1 MYADDELKLLSDEQ
15 LFRRV
20 KDGDIAAFDELY
32 CRYNHRLLHYLL
44 RMLNG
49 NESRAQDLLQD
60 IFLRVLDKR
69 NQFHDTKKFAT
80 WIYTITHNLCINEY
94 RQGQN
99 RKTVNITDID
109 YPVFSLEDSPE
120 FTMDKID
127 LENFSKQLLLLLK
140 YLPVDQRSTFLLRFQ
155 ENLSIPAIA
164 EILNCPAGTIKSRL
178 YYTLSMIAE
187 RLKAYD
193 PNKSEVL

>member
-80 WIYTITHNLCINEY
+80 WIYAITHNLCKNEY
-94 RQGQN
+94 RQWQS
-99 RKTVNITDID
+99 RKTINLTNTDP
-109 YPVFSLEDSPE
+109 PVIPVEDLRGSA
-120 FTMDKID
+120 MDKID
-127 LENFSKQLLLLLK
+127 LEKFSKKLLLLLK
-140 YLPVDQRSTFLLRFQ
+140 NLPVDQRSTFLLRFQ

-164 EILNCPAGTIKSRL
+164 EILHCPAGTVKSRL
-178 YYTLSMIAE
+178 YYTLSTIAE

>member
-1 MYADDELKLLSDEQ
+1 MSANDELKLLSDEQ
-15 LFRRV
+15 LFCQV
-20 KDGDIAAFDELY
+20 KAGDTVAFDELY
-32 CRYNHRLLHYLL
+32 YRYSHRLLHYLL

-60 IFLRVLDKR
+60 IFLRVLNKR

-80 WIYTITHNLCINEY
+80 WIYAISHNLCKNEY
-94 RQGQN
+94 RQWQN
-99 RKTVNITDID
+99 HKTVNLTDTGSTAIA
-109 YPVFSLEDSPE
+109 VEDSPDA
-120 FTMDKID
+120 TINNID
-127 LENFSKQLLLLLK
+127 LENFSERLLLLLK

-164 EILNCPAGTIKSRL
+164 EIMNCPAGTVKSRL
-178 YYTLSMIAE
+178 YYTLSLIAE
-187 RLKAYD
+187 RLKVYD

>member
-1 MYADDELKLLSDEQ
+1 MSANHELKSSSDEQ

-20 KDGDIAAFDELY
+20 KAGDTVAFDELY
-32 CRYNHRLLHYLL
+32 CRYSHRLLHYLL
-44 RMLNG
+44 RMLHG

-80 WIYTITHNLCINEY
+80 WIYTITHNLCKNEY
-94 RQGQN
+94 RQWQN
-99 RKTVNITDID
+99 RKTVNIMDLD
-109 YPVFSLEDSPE
+109 HPVISVEDSSE
-120 FTMDKID
+120 STIVKID
-127 LENFSKQLLLLLK
+127 LEKFSKQLSLLLK

-164 EILNCPAGTIKSRL
+164 EILNCPAGTVKSRL
-178 YYTLSMIAE
+178 YYTLSLIAE
-187 RLKAYD
+187 RLKIYD